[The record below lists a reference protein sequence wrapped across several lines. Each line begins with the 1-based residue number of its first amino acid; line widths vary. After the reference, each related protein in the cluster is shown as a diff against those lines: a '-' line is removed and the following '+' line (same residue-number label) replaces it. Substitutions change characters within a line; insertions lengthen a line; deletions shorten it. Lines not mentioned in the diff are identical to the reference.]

1 MSRPKYLN
9 CPMTTNV
16 IRGIR
21 EEQEAYDRDPEAYE
35 RRAIEAKEERERMEQ
50 EEIDWRSDNT

>member
-1 MSRPKYLN
+1 
-9 CPMTTNV
+9 MTTNV